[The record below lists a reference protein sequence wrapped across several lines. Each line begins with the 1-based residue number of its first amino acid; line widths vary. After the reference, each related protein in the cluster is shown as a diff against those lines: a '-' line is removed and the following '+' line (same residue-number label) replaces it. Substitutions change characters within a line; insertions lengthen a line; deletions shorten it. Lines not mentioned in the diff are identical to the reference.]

1 MGQRPLARPLRIEFA
16 GALYHVTSRGNARQ
30 NVYLNDADRGRWLSV
45 FAKVCDRFNWV
56 CYSYCLMDNHYHLFV
71 ETTEGNLSQ
80 GMRQLNGVY
89 TQRFN
94 KFHNRVG
101 HLYQGRYKAILVQKE
116 AYLLELNR
124 YIVLNPVR
132 ARMVNA
138 PQEWPWSNYRAT
150 ISLAPGEDWLNTTRV
165 LSAFDAEKSQ
175 AIRQFIDFVS
185 RGKGQPSIWTA
196 LNKQIYLGD
205 DKFVEDM
212 QCKISGDTNLE
223 EVPRSQKRQNPK
235 PLQTYNNMMGCRNEA
250 IIAAYQSGGYSMK
263 EIAAYF
269 DLHYSSVSKIIK
281 MASDSQFK
289 T

>member
-1 MGQRPLARPLRIEFA
+1 MARPLKIEFA
-16 GALYHVTSRGNARQ
+16 GALYHVTSRGNCRQ
-30 NVYLNDADRGRWLSV
+30 DIYLNDADRGRWLSV

-56 CYSYCLMDNHYHLFV
+56 CYSYCLMDNHYHLFI
-71 ETTEGNLSQ
+71 ETPEGNLSQ

-94 KFHNRVG
+94 RYHNRVG

-116 AYLLELNR
+116 AYFLELSR

-150 ISLAPGEDWLNTTRV
+150 IGLASAEDWLNTTRV
-165 LSAFDAEKSQ
+165 LAAFGAKKKSQ

-185 RGKGQPSIWTA
+185 RGKSQPSIWNA

-212 QCKISGDTNLE
+212 QCKISSETNLDE
-223 EVPRSQKRQNPK
+223 IPRPQKRQIPNP
-235 PLQTYNNMMGCRNEA
+235 LETYKDMMDCRDEA
-250 IIAAYQSGGYSMK
+250 IVAAYRSGGYSMK
-263 EIAAYF
+263 EIAEFF
-269 DLHYSSVSKIIK
+269 DLHNSSVSKIIK
-281 MASDSQFK
+281 RAGDSQFK

>member
-1 MGQRPLARPLRIEFA
+1 LARPLRIEFA

-30 NVYLNDADRGRWLSV
+30 NIYLNNADRGSWLAV
-45 FAKVCDRFNWV
+45 FAKVCERFNWV
-56 CYSYCLMDNHYHLFV
+56 CYSYCLMNNHYHLFI
-71 ETTEGNLSQ
+71 ETPEGNLSQ

-94 KFHNRVG
+94 RFHNRVG

-116 AYLLELNR
+116 AYLLELSR

-150 ISLAPGEDWLNTTRV
+150 IGLASVEDWLNTTWV
-165 LSAFDAEKSQ
+165 LAAFGAKRSQ
-175 AIRQFIDFVS
+175 AICQFIDFVS
-185 RGKGQPSIWTA
+185 RGESQPSIWND

-205 DKFVEDM
+205 DKFVEEM
-212 QCKISGDTNLE
+212 LCKISGETNLD
-223 EVPRSQKRQNPK
+223 EVPRPQKRQNPQSLEAYK
-235 PLQTYNNMMGCRNEA
+235 NMMNFRDEA
-250 IIAAYQSGGYSMK
+250 IIAAYRSGGYSMK

-281 MASDSQFK
+281 RVEDSQFK

>member
-1 MGQRPLARPLRIEFA
+1 M
-16 GALYHVTSRGNARQ
+16 N
-30 NVYLNDADRGRWLSV
+30 
-45 FAKVCDRFNWV
+45 
-56 CYSYCLMDNHYHLFV
+56 NHYHLFI
-71 ETTEGNLSQ
+71 ETPEGNLSQ

-94 KFHNRVG
+94 RFHNRVG

-116 AYLLELNR
+116 AYLLELSR

-150 ISLAPGEDWLNTTRV
+150 IGLASVEDWLNTTLV
-165 LSAFDAEKSQ
+165 LAAFGARRSQ

-185 RGKGQPSIWTA
+185 QGKSQPSIWND

-205 DKFVEDM
+205 DKFVEEM
-212 QCKISGDTNLE
+212 QCKISGETNLD
-223 EVPRSQKRQNPK
+223 EVPRPQKRQNPQ
-235 PLQTYNNMMGCRNEA
+235 PLEAYKNMMNFRDEA
-250 IIAAYQSGGYSMK
+250 IIAAYRSGGYSMK

-269 DLHYSSVSKIIK
+269 DLHYSSVSKIVK
-281 MASDSQFK
+281 RADDSQFK

>member
-1 MGQRPLARPLRIEFA
+1 MARPLRIEFA

-30 NVYLNDADRGRWLSV
+30 NIYLNNADRGSWLAV
-45 FAKVCDRFNWV
+45 FAKVCERFNWV
-56 CYSYCLMDNHYHLFV
+56 CYSYCLMNNHYHLFI
-71 ETTEGNLSQ
+71 ETPEGNLSQ

-94 KFHNRVG
+94 RFHNRVG

-116 AYLLELNR
+116 AYLLELSR

-150 ISLAPGEDWLNTTRV
+150 IGLASVEDWLNTTLV
-165 LSAFDAEKSQ
+165 LAAFGARRSQ

-185 RGKGQPSIWTA
+185 QGKSQPSIWND

-205 DKFVEDM
+205 DKFVEEM
-212 QCKISGDTNLE
+212 QCKISGETNLD
-223 EVPRSQKRQNPK
+223 EVPRPQKRQNPQ
-235 PLQTYNNMMGCRNEA
+235 PLEAYKNMMNFRDEA
-250 IIAAYQSGGYSMK
+250 IIAAYRSGGYSMK

-269 DLHYSSVSKIIK
+269 DLHYSSVSKIVK
-281 MASDSQFK
+281 RADDSQFK

>member
-1 MGQRPLARPLRIEFA
+1 MARPLRIEFA

-30 NVYLNDADRGRWLSV
+30 NIYLNNADRGSWLAV
-45 FAKVCDRFNWV
+45 FAKVCERFNWV
-56 CYSYCLMDNHYHLFV
+56 CYSYCLMNNHYHLFI
-71 ETTEGNLSQ
+71 ETPEGNLSQ

-94 KFHNRVG
+94 RFHNRVG

-116 AYLLELNR
+116 AYLLELSR

-138 PQEWPWSNYRAT
+138 PHEWPWSNYRAT
-150 ISLAPGEDWLNTTRV
+150 IGLASVEDWLNTAWV
-165 LSAFDAEKSQ
+165 LAAFGAKRSQ

-185 RGKGQPSIWTA
+185 LGKGQPSIWNA

-212 QCKISGDTNLE
+212 QCKISGETNLD
-223 EVPRSQKRQNPK
+223 EVPRPQKRQNPK
-235 PLQTYNNMMGCRNEA
+235 PIETYKNMMDCRNEA
-250 IIAAYQSGGYSMK
+250 IIAAYRSGGYTMK
-263 EIAAYF
+263 KIAVYF

-281 MASDSQFK
+281 MAGDSQFK

>member
-1 MGQRPLARPLRIEFA
+1 
-16 GALYHVTSRGNARQ
+16 
-30 NVYLNDADRGRWLSV
+30 
-45 FAKVCDRFNWV
+45 
-56 CYSYCLMDNHYHLFV
+56 MDNHYHLFI
-71 ETTEGNLSQ
+71 ETPEGNLSQ

-94 KFHNRVG
+94 RFHNRVG

-116 AYLLELNR
+116 AYLLELSR

-138 PQEWPWSNYRAT
+138 PHEWPWSNYRAT
-150 ISLAPGEDWLNTTRV
+150 IGLASVEDWLNTAWV
-165 LSAFDAEKSQ
+165 LAAFGAKRSQ

-185 RGKGQPSIWTA
+185 LGKGQPSIWNA

-212 QCKISGDTNLE
+212 QCKISGETNLD
-223 EVPRSQKRQNPK
+223 EVPRPQKRQNPK
-235 PLQTYNNMMGCRNEA
+235 PIETYKNMMDCRNEA
-250 IIAAYQSGGYSMK
+250 IIAAYRSGGYSMK
-263 EIAAYF
+263 KIAVYF

-281 MASDSQFK
+281 MAGDSQFK

>member
-1 MGQRPLARPLRIEFA
+1 MARPLRIEFA
-16 GALYHVTSRGNARQ
+16 GALYHVTSRGNCRQ
-30 NVYLNDADRGRWLSV
+30 NIYLNDADRGRWLSV
-45 FAKVCDRFNWV
+45 FALVCGRFNWV
-56 CYSYCLMDNHYHLFV
+56 CYSYCLMDNHYHLLI
-71 ETTEGNLSQ
+71 ETPEGNLSQ

-94 KFHNRVG
+94 RFHNRVG

-116 AYLLELNR
+116 AYLRELSR

-138 PQEWPWSNYRAT
+138 PQEWPWTNYRAT
-150 ISLAPGEDWLNTTRV
+150 IGLASVEDWLNTTWV
-165 LSAFDAEKSQ
+165 LAAFGAKRSQ

-185 RGKGQPSIWTA
+185 RGKNQPSIWNA

-212 QCKISGDTNLE
+212 QCKISGETNLD
-223 EVPRSQKRQNPK
+223 EVPRPQKRQKPK
-235 PLQTYNNMMGCRNEA
+235 PIETYNNMMDCRNEA
-250 IIAAYQSGGYSMK
+250 IVAAYRSGGYSMK
-263 EIAAYF
+263 EIAAFF
-269 DLHYSSVSKIIK
+269 DLHNSSVSKIIK
-281 MASDSQFK
+281 KAGDSQFK

>member
-1 MGQRPLARPLRIEFA
+1 
-16 GALYHVTSRGNARQ
+16 
-30 NVYLNDADRGRWLSV
+30 
-45 FAKVCDRFNWV
+45 
-56 CYSYCLMDNHYHLFV
+56 MDNHYHLFI
-71 ETTEGNLSQ
+71 ETPEGNLSQ

-94 KFHNRVG
+94 RCHNRVG

-116 AYLLELNR
+116 TYLLELSR

-150 ISLAPGEDWLNTTRV
+150 IGLA
-165 LSAFDAEKSQ
+165 S
-175 AIRQFIDFVS
+175 
-185 RGKGQPSIWTA
+185 
-196 LNKQIYLGD
+196 
-205 DKFVEDM
+205 VEDM
-212 QCKISGDTNLE
+212 QCKISGETNLD
-223 EVPRSQKRQNPK
+223 EVPRPQKRQNPK
-235 PLQTYNNMMGCRNEA
+235 PIETYKNMMDCRNEA
-250 IIAAYQSGGYSMK
+250 IIAAYRSGGHSMK

-281 MASDSQFK
+281 MADDSQFK

>member
-1 MGQRPLARPLRIEFA
+1 MARPLRIEFA

-30 NVYLNDADRGRWLSV
+30 NIYLNNADRGSWLAV
-45 FAKVCDRFNWV
+45 FAKVCERFNWV
-56 CYSYCLMDNHYHLFV
+56 CYSYCLMNNHYHLFI
-71 ETTEGNLSQ
+71 ETPEGNLSQ

-94 KFHNRVG
+94 RFHNRVG

-116 AYLLELNR
+116 AYLLELSR

-150 ISLAPGEDWLNTTRV
+150 IGLASVEDWLNTTWV
-165 LSAFDAEKSQ
+165 LAAFGAKRSQ
-175 AIRQFIDFVS
+175 AICQFIDFVS
-185 RGKGQPSIWTA
+185 RGESQPSIWND

-205 DKFVEDM
+205 DKFVEEM
-212 QCKISGDTNLE
+212 LCKISGETNLD
-223 EVPRSQKRQNPK
+223 EVPRPQKRQNPQ
-235 PLQTYNNMMGCRNEA
+235 PLEAYKNMMNFRDEA
-250 IIAAYQSGGYSMK
+250 IIAAYRSGGYSMK

-281 MASDSQFK
+281 RVEDSQFK

>member
-1 MGQRPLARPLRIEFA
+1 LARPLRIEFA

-30 NVYLNDADRGRWLSV
+30 NIYLNNADRGSWLAV
-45 FAKVCDRFNWV
+45 FAKVCERFNWV
-56 CYSYCLMDNHYHLFV
+56 CYSYCLMNNHYHLFI
-71 ETTEGNLSQ
+71 ETPEGNLSQ

-94 KFHNRVG
+94 RFHNRVG

-116 AYLLELNR
+116 AYLLELSR

-150 ISLAPGEDWLNTTRV
+150 IGLASVEDWLNTTWV
-165 LSAFDAEKSQ
+165 LAAFGAKRSQ
-175 AIRQFIDFVS
+175 AICQFIDFVS
-185 RGKGQPSIWTA
+185 RGESQPSIWND

-205 DKFVEDM
+205 DKFVEEM
-212 QCKISGDTNLE
+212 LCKISGETNLD
-223 EVPRSQKRQNPK
+223 EVPRPQKRQNPQ
-235 PLQTYNNMMGCRNEA
+235 PLEAYKNMMNFRDEA
-250 IIAAYQSGGYSMK
+250 IIAAYRSGGYSMK

-281 MASDSQFK
+281 RVEDSQFK

>member
-1 MGQRPLARPLRIEFA
+1 LARPLRIEFA

-30 NVYLNDADRGRWLSV
+30 NIYLNNADRGSWLAV
-45 FAKVCDRFNWV
+45 FAKVCERFNWV
-56 CYSYCLMDNHYHLFV
+56 CYSYCLMNNHYHLFI
-71 ETTEGNLSQ
+71 ETPEGNLSQ

-94 KFHNRVG
+94 RFHNRVG

-116 AYLLELNR
+116 AYLLELSR

-150 ISLAPGEDWLNTTRV
+150 IGLASVEDWLNTTLV
-165 LSAFDAEKSQ
+165 LAAFGARRSQ

-185 RGKGQPSIWTA
+185 QGKSQPSIWND

-205 DKFVEDM
+205 DKFVEEM
-212 QCKISGDTNLE
+212 QCKISGETNLD
-223 EVPRSQKRQNPK
+223 EVPRPQKRQNPQ
-235 PLQTYNNMMGCRNEA
+235 PLEAYKNMMNFRDEA
-250 IIAAYQSGGYSMK
+250 IIAAYRSGGYSMK

-269 DLHYSSVSKIIK
+269 DLHYSSVSKIVK
-281 MASDSQFK
+281 RADDSQFK

>member
-1 MGQRPLARPLRIEFA
+1 MARPLRIEFA

-30 NVYLNDADRGRWLSV
+30 NIYLNNADRGSWLAV
-45 FAKVCDRFNWV
+45 FAKVCERFNWV
-56 CYSYCLMDNHYHLFV
+56 CYSYCLMNNHYHLFI
-71 ETTEGNLSQ
+71 ETPEGNLSQ

-94 KFHNRVG
+94 RFHNRVG

-116 AYLLELNR
+116 AYLLELSR

-150 ISLAPGEDWLNTTRV
+150 IGLASVEDWLNTTLV
-165 LSAFDAEKSQ
+165 LAAFGARRSQ

-185 RGKGQPSIWTA
+185 LGKGQPSIWNA

-212 QCKISGDTNLE
+212 QCKISGETNLD
-223 EVPRSQKRQNPK
+223 EVPRPQKRQNPK
-235 PLQTYNNMMGCRNEA
+235 PIETYKNMMDCRNEA
-250 IIAAYQSGGYSMK
+250 IIAAYRSGGYTMK
-263 EIAAYF
+263 KIAVYF

-281 MASDSQFK
+281 MAGDSQFK